1 MNNNLEQHKRSDKA
15 KWAFTAIAFILVFVM
30 LGGLIAAV
38 VTETNPADWIQAL
51 KDRTETEGETP
62 EGETTDDGGL
72 SVTVDEEANAEVIE
86 SQQGIV
92 LQTIRLQSSGV
103 ETVNST
109 YQKSVSATVYPTY
122 TTDKSVDWSV
132 EFVNPSSTWAT
143 GKTVTDYVTVSPVS
157 DGSTEAVITC
167 HKSFG
172 EQIKVIVTSRV
183 NTSASASCF
192 VDFEKKISYNTTI
205 YNGYLGGREDAS
217 ASAYIIGSG
226 SSYIDLDNINSAG
239 GLFVPADRNA
249 VELVNKNS
257 FSVELGYSDYTV
269 DKDISSLSY
278 YSVGL
283 SEYYFVTVSISK
295 NFAEALVSAGI
306 NCTVPS
312 FDFQVSTQ
320 SASLL
325 SKDIVAAMIDDADF
339 PVYQVGGE
347 NATKFNIA
355 AAEVANNSDP
365 VDFRITLEVR
375 KNDQTLSIRYDF
387 KFDKTD
393 SYLSVSNL
401 TVSDTSVIF

>member
-1 MNNNLEQHKRSDKA
+1 MYKA
-15 KWAFTAIAFILVFVM
+15 KKILSSVIIALLVITSVFGIIGVGYYTDWFSDFEKSESEV
-30 LGGLIAAV
+30 LSSGGLV
-38 VTETNPADWIQAL
+38 
-51 KDRTETEGETP
+51 
-62 EGETTDDGGL
+62 
-72 SVTVDEEANAEVIE
+72 VTVDEEHNSEVLE
-86 SQQGIV
+86 TGQGIV
-92 LQTIRLQSSGV
+92 MEVVRLQSSGV

-143 GKTVTDYVTVSPVS
+143 GKTVTDYVTISPLS

-167 HKSFG
+167 HKAFG

-192 VDFEKKISYNTTI
+192 VDFEKKISYNSTI
-205 YNGYLGGREDAS
+205 RNSYLTNGVNAS

-226 SSYIDLDNINSAG
+226 LSYIDLDNINSAG
-239 GLFVPADRNA
+239 GLFVPTDLNA
-249 VELVNKNS
+249 TQLVVQNS
-257 FSVELGYSDYTV
+257 FSVDLGYSDYTV

-278 YSVGL
+278 YSEGL

-312 FDFQVSTQ
+312 SDFQLSIQ

-325 SKDIVAAMIDDADF
+325 SKDIVAAMINDPSF
-339 PVYQVGGE
+339 SVYQVGGE

>member
-1 MNNNLEQHKRSDKA
+1 MKKVIITVVVIALLASICVFTLTGCSKLNEWKDKFIELINPEDGSSNETEEG
-15 KWAFTAIAFILVFVM
+15 AFTVIVDEKQNE
-30 LGGLIAAV
+30 AV
-38 VTETNPADWIQAL
+38 VQ
-51 KDRTETEGETP
+51 EG
-62 EGETTDDGGL
+62 
-72 SVTVDEEANAEVIE
+72 N
-86 SQQGIV
+86 GIV
-92 LQTIRLQSSGV
+92 LETVRLSSEGV
-103 ETVNST
+103 EVDGNSYVKVIT
-109 YQKSVSATVYPTY
+109 ATVYPTY

-143 GKTVTDYVTVSPVS
+143 GKTVTDYVTVSPLS

-167 HKSFG
+167 HKAFG

-192 VDFEKKISYNTTI
+192 VDFEKKISYNSTI
-205 YNGYLGGREDAS
+205 RNSYLTNGVNAS

-226 SSYIDLDNINSAG
+226 LSYIDLDNINSAG
-239 GLFVPADRNA
+239 GLFVPTDLNA
-249 VELVNKNS
+249 TQLVVQNS
-257 FSVELGYSDYTV
+257 FYVDLGYSDYTV

-278 YSVGL
+278 YSEGL

-312 FDFQVSTQ
+312 SDFQLSIQ

-325 SKDIVAAMIDDADF
+325 SKDIVAAMINDPSF
-339 PVYQVGGE
+339 SVYQVGGE